1 MDEELLSD
9 KQGLKNLNFSRSECT
24 KQISRKTFEDASKFC
39 SDLLD
44 KTIRITK
51 ESLNDITGTAEND
64 ICFAAVGSVGRDEA
78 LSASDLDLIPVCADD
93 EVLKRY
99 QPHDESV
106 RKCIREKLKIKVSA
120 GSDLTKPISLESLAA
135 PETIGGDDDNSS
147 ALTKR
152 LLVLTESRCAG
163 GKLPLHDIRAK
174 LLDAYAG
181 SERTSGKHVLSL
193 CNDIGRYYR
202 TLCIEYKAKVDV
214 DEKDWCTRNLKL
226 RHSRKFWY
234 FSSMMSIAAL
244 ANTHPDGRE
253 KYKAGLLR
261 AFALSPTLRL
271 VNSVS
276 DEHKPL
282 VGKIL
287 DRFAYFLQFMSD
299 NSRRKALSQIDHD
312 ARYEIDLNNPFPMMK
327 LNSDVLHSEMSKL
340 IQEQE
345 AHIRQRIFDW
355 FLL

>member
-1 MDEELLSD
+1 M
-9 KQGLKNLNFSRSECT
+9 
-24 KQISRKTFEDASKFC
+24 IS
-39 SDLLD
+39 
-44 KTIRITK
+44 
-51 ESLNDITGTAEND
+51 
-64 ICFAAVGSVGRDEA
+64 
-78 LSASDLDLIPVCADD
+78 
-93 EVLKRY
+93 
-99 QPHDESV
+99 
-106 RKCIREKLKIKVSA
+106 
-120 GSDLTKPISLESLAA
+120 
-135 PETIGGDDDNSS
+135 
-147 ALTKR
+147 
-152 LLVLTESRCAG
+152 
-163 GKLPLHDIRAK
+163 
-174 LLDAYAG
+174 
-181 SERTSGKHVLSL
+181 
-193 CNDIGRYYR
+193 GRYYR

-244 ANTHPDGRE
+244 ANTYPGGRE
-253 KYKAGLLR
+253 QYKAGLLY
-261 AFALSPTLRL
+261 AFELSPTLRL